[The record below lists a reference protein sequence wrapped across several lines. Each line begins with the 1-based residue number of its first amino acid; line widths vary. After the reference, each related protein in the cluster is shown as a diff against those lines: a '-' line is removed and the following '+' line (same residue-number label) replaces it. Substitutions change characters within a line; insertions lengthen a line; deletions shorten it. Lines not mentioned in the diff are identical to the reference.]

1 MTIFTNNIKGNLL
14 DIITKATTRNIIVTS
29 LNEVNKNDHVNYE
42 LLVKVQSK
50 NELELFIDD
59 LKTLSFVDD
68 VKRY

>member
-14 DIITKATTRNIIVTS
+14 DIITKATTRNVIVTS